1 MRLTMNRR
9 PPLTFSF
16 ILSRLH
22 TANASSHR
30 EQHSANDHL
39 RTREKASIR
48 EEGYAELMA
57 DSSLA
62 IIKVRR
68 CRTYFSRP
76 VVHEGGSLAGKESA
90 SVLSKFSSDGFALGD
105 WRSSVRGSP
114 DFTSALVS
122 VRSGQSVSFNR
133 FQYSYATS
141 ALGT

>member
-1 MRLTMNRR
+1 
-9 PPLTFSF
+9 
-16 ILSRLH
+16 
-22 TANASSHR
+22 
-30 EQHSANDHL
+30 
-39 RTREKASIR
+39 
-48 EEGYAELMA
+48 MA

-68 CRTYFSRP
+68 WRTYFSRP

-90 SVLSKFSSDGFALGD
+90 SVLSMFSSDGFALGD
-105 WRSSVRGSP
+105 SRSSARGSP

-122 VRSGQSVSFNR
+122 VRSGQSVSINR